1 MKKQKLLKELK
12 ESIESLREC
21 LDEMILMAALN
32 QNAIE
37 EIGAEESEST
47 DIAMPYFTALAAAIQ
62 AKLLRENPEYR
73 AKISQMIEMERTY
86 PFLME
91 LLNQEVSF
99 DLTESMRRVFGTY
112 LKTAQEK
119 SAYELAEIYDLI
131 GVMQSGNTG
140 LDTAATNLEV

>member
-32 QNAIE
+32 QNAIADETE
-37 EIGAEESEST
+37 ENES

-62 AKLLRENPEYR
+62 AKLLQENPDYR
-73 AKISQMIEMERTY
+73 EKISQMIEMERTY
-86 PFLME
+86 PFLMG
-91 LLNQEVSF
+91 LLNQEVSI
-99 DLTESMRRVFGTY
+99 DLTESMRSIFGTY

-119 SAYELAEIYDLI
+119 SAYELSEIYNLI
-131 GVMQSGNTG
+131 GAFDKEKEEEQ
-140 LDTAATNLEV
+140 